1 MSSALANGALGGGL
15 IGLAAAG
22 FTALWRLTGV
32 LNLAQGALMIAGAY
46 ATWVAAAVL
55 DAPAGLVL
63 ALLVGGLIG
72 YVLQRGLLNLLLG
85 QPGYLALAGTFSVG
99 LALDSLAT
107 LLFSNDYRVVPS
119 VVTTTVITLG
129 PLHLVAG
136 GLVAFC
142 CAALATGALGRLLRH
157 THFGLA
163 LRAASIDRDAGRLTG
178 LPVPALFAVAAA
190 LSAAA
195 ATFAGGLLSL
205 TGPFTA
211 TDGNQLLVLI
221 AAAAMIGGAG
231 RIWRAFAAGV
241 LLGAIE
247 GTVGY
252 LAPAA
257 LADAVAIVILL
268 AALAL
273 APRARDALGR
283 TGVGGLGGLS

>member
-1 MSSALANGALGGGL
+1 MSSALANGALSGGL

-32 LNLAQGALMIAGAY
+32 LNLAQGALMVLGAY
-46 ATWVAAAVL
+46 ATWVVAAAL
-55 DAPAGLVL
+55 DAPAGLL
-63 ALLVGGLIG
+63 AALLIGALIG

-85 QPGYLALAGTFSVG
+85 HPGYLALAGTFSVG

-107 LLFSNDYRVVPS
+107 LLFANDYRVVPS
-119 VVTTTVITLG
+119 AITSTVITIG
-129 PLHLVAG
+129 PLHLLAA

-142 CAALATGALGRLLRH
+142 CATLGTGALAYLLSQ

-178 LPVPALFAVAAA
+178 LPVPALFGVAAA

-231 RIWRAFAAGV
+231 RLWRAFAAGV
-241 LLGAIE
+241 VLGGIQA
-247 GTVGY
+247 TVGY

-257 LADAVAIVILL
+257 LADAAAIVILL
-268 AALAL
+268 VAL
-273 APRARDALGR
+273 APRALEAR
-283 TGVGGLGGLS
+283 TASDGASGLGGLS